1 MDIRLLIGGADTSAV
16 SGAIFERKDP
26 VTGDVAARAA
36 AAKKADVDKAVET
49 AAVAL
54 PGWSETARTGGADFC

>member
-36 AAKKADVDKAVET
+36 PPSRPTSTRRSRQLRRHFRSGRK
-49 AAVAL
+49 
-54 PGWSETARTGGADFC
+54 PGRTGGARFS